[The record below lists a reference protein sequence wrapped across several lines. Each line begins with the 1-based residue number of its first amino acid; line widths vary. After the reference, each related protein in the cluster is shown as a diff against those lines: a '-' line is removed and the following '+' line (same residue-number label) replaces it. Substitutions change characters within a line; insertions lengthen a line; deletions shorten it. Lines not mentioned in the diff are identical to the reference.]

1 MKYLFLYVPDLIWF
15 NRRYCISV
23 KQIHRGEVSYSPKRS
38 FIFTKKTQII
48 SIWYCSDQLP
58 TSMPERVIYLFIIYR
73 FTSLFI
79 YLSIYLFI
87 YLFIY
92 LLYLMSIPREAQ
104 KQEKNSF
111 KRSVKILEKTP
122 VLESLFGQISILQPS
137 NSLRMEGPA
146 KHTAWILI

>member
-1 MKYLFLYVPDLIWF
+1 MLFIYLLFTNLLLYLF
-15 NRRYCISV
+15 
-23 KQIHRGEVSYSPKRS
+23 
-38 FIFTKKTQII
+38 
-48 SIWYCSDQLP
+48 
-58 TSMPERVIYLFIIYR
+58 IYLFI
-73 FTSLFI
+73 
-79 YLSIYLFI
+79 YLFV

-122 VLESLFGQISILQPS
+122 VLESLFDQISILQPS

-146 KHTAWILI
+146 KHTA

>member
-15 NRRYCISV
+15 NRRYCILV
-23 KQIHRGEVSYSPKRS
+23 KQIHQGEVSYSPKRS
-38 FIFTKKTQII
+38 FTFTKKSQII

-58 TSMPERVIYLFIIYR
+58 TSVSERVIYLFIKYW

-79 YLSIYLFI
+79 YLFIYLFI
-87 YLFIY
+87 CLFIY

-111 KRSVKILEKTP
+111 KRSVKIQEKTP
-122 VLESLFGQISILQPS
+122 VLESVFGQISILQQS
-137 NSLRMEGPA
+137 IQPA
-146 KHTAWILI
+146 S

>member
-1 MKYLFLYVPDLIWF
+1 MHHLNKVDDRLDEIISPMVKNFTIQEIRHEIFVFICTWF

-38 FIFTKKTQII
+38 FTFTKKTQII

-58 TSMPERVIYLFIIYR
+58 TSVPERVIYLFIIYW

-104 KQEKNSF
+104 KQEKTVS
-111 KRSVKILEKTP
+111 KEV
-122 VLESLFGQISILQPS
+122 
-137 NSLRMEGPA
+137 
-146 KHTAWILI
+146 

>member
-15 NRRYCISV
+15 NRRYCILV
-23 KQIHRGEVSYSPKRS
+23 KQIHQGEVSYSPKSS
-38 FIFTKKTQII
+38 FTFTKKSQII

-58 TSMPERVIYLFIIYR
+58 TSVSERVIYLFIKYW

-79 YLSIYLFI
+79 YLFI
-87 YLFIY
+87 CLFIY

-111 KRSVKILEKTP
+111 KRSVKIQEKTP
-122 VLESLFGQISILQPS
+122 VLESVFGQISILQQS
-137 NSLRMEGPA
+137 IQPA
-146 KHTAWILI
+146 S